1 VPPRNPL
8 AGADE
13 AMSECR
19 HTIERLAL
27 WADESLNPDERAQ
40 VDRHLA
46 ACPPCRVAAEAE
58 HGGRQVLKA
67 CALRLRSEP
76 APPGLRTRCEALARA
91 QDAGARRAGWART
104 LVPVTIVAI
113 LLVFTASTLFS
124 LATRRSDAVL
134 AAQLTADHAK
144 CFTVFDSPDARPV
157 DAQAA
162 EQQLAQ
168 AYGWKV
174 QVPPSAPQSGLQ
186 LVGARRCLY
195 ADGSIPHVMYHVNGE
210 HVSLF
215 MLEGVTRPPAEVTT
229 LGHRSQIWSHGTTT
243 YVLVSSASAGNLAT
257 IANYMKYVM
266 QDSH

>member
-1 VPPRNPL
+1 MN
-8 AGADE
+8 

-19 HTIERLAL
+19 RTQERLAP
-27 WADESLNPDERAQ
+27 WADDSLPPDERVE

-46 ACPPCRVAAEAE
+46 ACALCRRTAEAE
-58 HGGRQVLKA
+58 RAGHQVLKA
-67 CALRLRSEP
+67 CASRLRNEP
-76 APPGLRTRCEALARA
+76 APPGLRTRCEALTRERHAGSRA
-91 QDAGARRAGWART
+91 AWART
-104 LVPVTIVAI
+104 LIPVTIVAL

-144 CFTVFDSPDARPV
+144 CFKLFDSPEAPAMDARV
-157 DAQAA
+157 A
-162 EQQLAQ
+162 ERQLTDS
-168 AYGWKV
+168 YGWAV
-174 QVPPSAPQSGLQ
+174 RVPPSAAQSGLQ

-195 ADGSIPHVMYHVNGE
+195 ADGSIPHVLYHVNGE

-215 MLEGVTRPPAEVTT
+215 MLEGVSRPPAEVAM

-243 YVLVSSASAGNLAT
+243 YVLVSSTSAGNLQT
-257 IANYMKYVM
+257 IATYMKHVM